1 MILQFG
7 RRLGKTGGVFGPK
20 KNNVPKNDTKKKN
33 TPPRIDRIKGK
44 NSNKGDTSKNQLSPN
59 KISPKKDIQSFDY
72 SKMQEENI

>member
-7 RRLGKTGGVFGPK
+7 RRLGKTGGFFGPK
-20 KNNVPKNDTKKKN
+20 KNNVSKNDTKKKN

-44 NSNKGDTSKNQLSPN
+44 NSNKGDTSKNLLSPN
-59 KISPKKDIQSFDY
+59 EISPKKDIQSFDY